1 MIFRRLTLLWLFAAM
16 LAVPF
21 VGASTAGAAI
31 APPWC
36 GTPEPDAA
44 ANLPDGSQPFPAQP
58 NGSFPHIPYYAIG
71 CTLDNIAAASGGRMT
86 VERFGK
92 SALGRDK
99 FHVVINEL
107 GTRSQRRDYRNWQRI
122 RRHSRDDPDRAQDI
136 LDRVGDNVKVPLFI
150 QGGIHGNE
158 YEGVDAAMQVIER
171 LALTPYGTDPEVDQI
186 LDQAIL
192 VFNPIQNPDGRIA
205 GTRANGNGFDLNR
218 DFLTQ
223 SQPEVQSTVEL
234 IQEWLSP
241 ELLDLHGY
249 VTPTLIEATTKP
261 HNPGI
266 DYDFW
271 LKWNQSR
278 IDANEAAMN
287 AEGYDVT
294 RPINDWCADGSI
306 PSGTPLTCDDGTTR
320 IGPKWAESWDDWG
333 PFYTPMYSQLVGLNG
348 STVEMCNQVPTTA
361 PPNPQPIPVGP
372 PTACG
377 PGTTTYEKVG
387 RLAARR
393 MQYITVWSTLL
404 FDTTHRAELMDDQ
417 LEIYLR
423 GVEDA
428 PRPTTAD
435 LAPQTADPTD
445 PDIPPGF
452 DNEENN
458 WMVEYPKAYVIP
470 LGEDQRSDVEAVRL
484 VRWLLANGI
493 EVHQIKSRHDDHG
506 RSSSKNGHGHGDDH
520 GGGYVVWMDQPHRGL
535 AYTTLDTGIRHL
547 GRHQHP
553 VRTSGGLEPRGA
565 LGRRRRPDRGLGA
578 VPAAHVLDPQ
588 GQAGPRRRRRPQGS
602 GLRDRPGLG
611 DRGSDG
617 QRAPGRRC
625 GRQPGDRALQL
636 ERTAVPGRKHLVP
649 GEREASARGRG

>member
-1 MIFRRLTLLWLFAAM
+1 M
-16 LAVPF
+16 
-21 VGASTAGAAI
+21 
-31 APPWC
+31 
-36 GTPEPDAA
+36 
-44 ANLPDGSQPFPAQP
+44 
-58 NGSFPHIPYYAIG
+58 
-71 CTLDNIAAASGGRMT
+71 
-86 VERFGK
+86 
-92 SALGRDK
+92 
-99 FHVVINEL
+99 
-107 GTRSQRRDYRNWQRI
+107 
-122 RRHSRDDPDRAQDI
+122 
-136 LDRVGDNVKVPLFI
+136 KVPLFI

-320 IGPKWAESWDDWG
+320 IGPRWAESWDDWG

-393 MQYITVWSTLL
+393 MQYITVLV
-404 FDTTHRAELMDDQ
+404 HPP
-417 LEIYLR
+417 LR
-423 GVEDA
+423 HDA
-428 PRPTTAD
+428 PSRVDGRPARDLPPRRGRRAQADDGGSGTA
-435 LAPQTADPTD
+435 
-445 PDIPPGF
+445 
-452 DNEENN
+452 NR
-458 WMVEYPKAYVIP
+458 
-470 LGEDQRSDVEAVRL
+470 RSDRPRHPARVRQRREQL
-484 VRWLLANGI
+484 
-493 EVHQIKSRHDDHG
+493 DG
-506 RSSSKNGHGHGDDH
+506 R
-520 GGGYVVWMDQPHRGL
+520 
-535 AYTTLDTGIRHL
+535 
-547 GRHQHP
+547 
-553 VRTSGGLEPRGA
+553 
-565 LGRRRRPDRGLGA
+565 
-578 VPAAHVLDPQ
+578 VPE
-588 GQAGPRRRRRPQGS
+588 
-602 GLRDRPGLG
+602 GLRDP
-611 DRGSDG
+611 
-617 QRAPGRRC
+617 
-625 GRQPGDRALQL
+625 
-636 ERTAVPGRKHLVP
+636 
-649 GEREASARGRG
+649 AR